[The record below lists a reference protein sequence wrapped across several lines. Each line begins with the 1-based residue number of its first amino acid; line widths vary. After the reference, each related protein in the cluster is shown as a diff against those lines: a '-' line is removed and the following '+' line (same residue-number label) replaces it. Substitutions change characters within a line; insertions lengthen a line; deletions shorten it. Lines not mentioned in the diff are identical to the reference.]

1 MSAYQRCGKEI
12 CPQAADV
19 SSSAAAAAAAAA
31 AAIPRTPVVA
41 LRRSWYSL
49 TFDDDTDNE
58 SSAEV
63 IVVARGGST
72 MPTGC
77 QATATPAVS
86 DNCSDA
92 STDAG
97 ADDLEERELVDD
109 LDEEGR
115 DVYVHI
121 VQSRPIFSKLSRQ
134 QRIEQLRRVVDEF
147 CSLDFHA
154 VDASSQGGLVLRML
168 TILKS
173 LSESTVFYAE
183 SGRSEEQ
190 RMLLL
195 GFGTSVEEAIHEATR
210 RAETL
215 CEGRMFRAAFD
226 TLRLLAPRLSGGQK
240 LQANPM
246 STEEVE
252 AMALRRLQKKQR
264 QRQDRREQRATD
276 RAERST
282 NRRATARTI

>member
-1 MSAYQRCGKEI
+1 MSVYQHFGKEI

-19 SSSAAAAAAAAA
+19 SWTTPAT
-31 AAIPRTPVVA
+31 PQTPVVA

-58 SSAEV
+58 SSAEM
-63 IVVARGGST
+63 IVAASCDNMV
-72 MPTGC
+72 PTEC
-77 QATATPAVS
+77 QATSAVS

-92 STDAG
+92 STDVG
-97 ADDLEERELVDD
+97 ADDLEDRELVDD
-109 LDEEGR
+109 LDGEGR
-115 DVYVHI
+115 NVYVHI
-121 VQSRPIFSKLSRQ
+121 VQSRPRPIFPNLSRQ

-147 CSLDFHA
+147 CSLDFHS

-173 LSESTVFYAE
+173 LRESTVFYGE

-190 RMLLL
+190 RMSLL
-195 GFGTSVEEAIHEATR
+195 GFGKSVEAAIHEATQ

-226 TLRLLAPRLSGGQK
+226 TLRQLAPRLSGDQK
-240 LQANPM
+240 LQAMPM

-276 RAERST
+276 RAKRST
-282 NRRATARTI
+282 NRQATTRTV

>member
-1 MSAYQRCGKEI
+1 MSAYQHFGKEI
-12 CPQAADV
+12 CPQAAEP
-19 SSSAAAAAAAAA
+19 AT
-31 AAIPRTPVVA
+31 PQTPVVA

-49 TFDDDTDNE
+49 TLDDDTDNE
-58 SSAEV
+58 SSAEM
-63 IVVARGGST
+63 IVVAGGGNT
-72 MPTGC
+72 MPTEC
-77 QATATPAVS
+77 QATSAVS
-86 DNCSDA
+86 DDCSDA
-92 STDAG
+92 STDVG
-97 ADDLEERELVDD
+97 ADDLEDRELADD
-109 LDEEGR
+109 LDGEGR

-173 LSESTVFYAE
+173 LSESTVFYGE

-190 RMLLL
+190 RVLLL
-195 GFGTSVEEAIHEATR
+195 GFGKSVEGAIHEATQ
-210 RAETL
+210 RAEIL

-226 TLRLLAPRLSGGQK
+226 TLRLLAPRLSGDQK
-240 LQANPM
+240 LQADPM

-264 QRQDRREQRATD
+264 QRQDRRELRATD
-276 RAERST
+276 RAEQST
-282 NRRATARTI
+282 NRQATTHTI